1 MDLTINCLKT
11 EMHKQTNTSTNTTNC
26 QLWAIDSGDFDQ
38 KYESPSP
45 EFPKDW
51 AVTDMGCAG
60 FHCVAKYI
68 FKIFYLVFICSRSCV
83 LLTERCTIRSPS
95 TSSQRAFIRLHRP
108 QGIQLNQT

>member
-68 FKIFYLVFICSRSCV
+68 FQNVLFSFHMQQILCS
-83 LLTERCTIRSPS
+83 LD
-95 TSSQRAFIRLHRP
+95 
-108 QGIQLNQT
+108 